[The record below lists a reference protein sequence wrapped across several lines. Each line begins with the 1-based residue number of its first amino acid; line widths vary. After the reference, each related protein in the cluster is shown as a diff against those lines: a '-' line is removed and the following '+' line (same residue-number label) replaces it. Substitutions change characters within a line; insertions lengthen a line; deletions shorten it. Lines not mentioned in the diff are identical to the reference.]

1 MSYIYKT
8 KGTCSTQIEVELD
21 GNIVKNVK
29 FTGGCQGNLQAIP
42 RLVEGMTVEEVERRI
57 SGIHCGMK
65 NTSCGDQLARALRE
79 AYDAQKMHNTIPGLC
94 KSLPRQICLGA
105 FLSPYHRLQLSP
117 FESCR
122 NRLRQKFHFCHHR
135 IWLFFI
141 ISCANGT
148 K

>member
-21 GNIVKNVK
+21 GNIVKNVT

-65 NTSCGDQLARALRE
+65 TPPAV
-79 AYDAQKMHNTIPGLC
+79 I
-94 KSLPRQICLGA
+94 SLPR
-105 FLSPYHRLQLSP
+105 H
-117 FESCR
+117 
-122 NRLRQKFHFCHHR
+122 
-135 IWLFFI
+135 
-141 ISCANGT
+141 CAKPMMHKNA
-148 K
+148 